1 MATDVRKPKGDID
14 DFWDEFDWD
23 DLSEAEQ
30 NLFSALGWTEK
41 TWDGDGDV
49 PSSDKDWEE
58 LSPKERS
65 ALTALGY
72 DEEYWDS

>member
-1 MATDVRKPKGDID
+1 MSADVRRPKGDVD

-23 DLSEAEQ
+23 ELSLGEQ
-30 NLFSALGWTEK
+30 KLFAALGWNERK
-41 TWDGDGDV
+41 WDGEGDV
-49 PSSDKDWEE
+49 PASDKEWEE
-58 LSPKERS
+58 LNPKEQA